1 MLVFFFVLLR
11 LASARA
17 ALNEILN
24 TGALA
29 ATALLPVTHRSA
41 SGGGHAD
48 PDRTWDSIVASSPA
62 LRSIELFLR
71 TCWQER
77 NSRHILLFLC
87 MTFAFMFIEFF
98 YGLMSNSLSLISD
111 AGHMMLDCMGLVIG
125 LLASYISRVK
135 PNRIFTYGYGRFET
149 LSGFVN
155 GVFLVFVALSV
166 ALEALERL
174 AAPPNVQGDQ
184 LVLVAIVGF
193 VINMIGLAMFH
204 QHAHGDS
211 HGHACNEHGHSHGP
225 NPNMVAMYVHI
236 LSDALGS
243 LGVIT
248 STVLIRTW
256 GWMILDPICSLCI
269 SALIFAS
276 VVPLVRSTA
285 RVLLQGTP
293 VDSEAGIKRAL
304 VKVLLVDGVVGYR
317 EPHFWL
323 QSSQVLVGTLHVHIR
338 PTVDAQR
345 VLHQVTSVLAT
356 DAGCTQATVQL
367 DHDAGTWQWVT
378 RDAAGAI
385 FQSATPVGPA
395 DDGHCPHNHHNHHN
409 HDHHDH
415 DDHDHHDNL
424 HGHGHSHGGAACT
437 GHGDAEPTTTRS
449 SASKVP
455 PSPSAAG
462 IGGAGFAAAAAVAE
476 AAGAPTPARPPR
488 RLHAPSPS
496 MAAV

>member
-174 AAPPNVQGDQ
+174 AALDPEKAQ
-184 LVLVAIVGF
+184 LVKLRYFVG
-193 VINMIGLAMFH
+193 LT
-204 QHAHGDS
+204 
-211 HGHACNEHGHSHGP
+211 NE
-225 NPNMVAMYVHI
+225 
-236 LSDALGS
+236 
-243 LGVIT
+243 
-248 STVLIRTW
+248 
-256 GWMILDPICSLCI
+256 
-269 SALIFAS
+269 
-276 VVPLVRSTA
+276 
-285 RVLLQGTP
+285 
-293 VDSEAGIKRAL
+293 E
-304 VKVLLVDGVVGYR
+304 
-317 EPHFWL
+317 
-323 QSSQVLVGTLHVHIR
+323 
-338 PTVDAQR
+338 
-345 VLHQVTSVLAT
+345 
-356 DAGCTQATVQL
+356 
-367 DHDAGTWQWVT
+367 
-378 RDAAGAI
+378 
-385 FQSATPVGPA
+385 
-395 DDGHCPHNHHNHHN
+395 
-409 HDHHDH
+409 
-415 DDHDHHDNL
+415 
-424 HGHGHSHGGAACT
+424 
-437 GHGDAEPTTTRS
+437 
-449 SASKVP
+449 
-455 PSPSAAG
+455 
-462 IGGAGFAAAAAVAE
+462 AAAAMEISV
-476 AAGAPTPARPPR
+476 PTAKRWWAFARAWLGREIR
-488 RLHAPSPS
+488 RGR
-496 MAAV
+496 